1 MKLSKSWIVASK
13 DLKIFRKKKGVVY
26 GVVVFPLFVAIG
38 LPLVLR
44 FAGAR
49 SGVIPEELLL
59 RLLDAFSFFFIIP
72 AATLP
77 TVIASYSLVGEK
89 VERSLEP
96 LLATPITDGEL
107 LIGKIIAAFLPPI
120 AAIFASATL
129 FMVLIDQVTR
139 NTLGYL
145 YFPNWTI
152 GVVLLL
158 TAPLSAILSVLL
170 NVIISSRINDVRS
183 AQQLGTLVVLPFAG
197 IYVSAEVGILTLDAN
212 NLLIIS
218 TVLLAIDLFLFYISR
233 LTFRREEILTKWK

>member
-49 SGVIPEELLL
+49 SGGIPAELLL

>member
-26 GVVVFPLFVAIG
+26 GVVFFPLFVAVG
-38 LPLVLR
+38 LPLVLG

-49 SGVIPEELLL
+49 SGGIPAEVLP

-72 AATLP
+72 AAMLP

-107 LIGKIIAAFLPPI
+107 LVGKGIAAFLPPI
-120 AAIFASATL
+120 IAIFASATL
-129 FMVLIDQVTR
+129 FMVLIDRLTR
-139 NTLGYL
+139 NMLGYL
-145 YFPNWTI
+145 YFPNWTMGI
-152 GVVLLL
+152 ILLL
-158 TAPLSAILSVLL
+158 IMPLSAILSVLL

-183 AQQLGTLVVLPFAG
+183 AQQLGTLVVLPFSG
-197 IYVSAEVGILTLDAN
+197 IYVSAEIGILPLDVN
-212 NLLIIS
+212 NLLLIS
-218 TVLLAIDLFLFYISR
+218 GLLLAADLFLFYTSR